1 MIMNYSNFQ
10 LFPEDSDANDYYGDS
25 DMESGYEQDTVD
37 THDSGE
43 SSVNMSEVCILAS
56 SRQENTLCISMD

>member
-1 MIMNYSNFQ
+1 MITNYSNFQ
-10 LFPEDSDANDYYGDS
+10 LFPKDSDANDYYGDS
-25 DMESGYEQDTVD
+25 DMESGYKEDTLD

-56 SRQENTLCISMD
+56 S

>member
-1 MIMNYSNFQ
+1 MITNYSNFQ

-25 DMESGYEQDTVD
+25 DMESGYEEDTLD

-43 SSVNMSEVCILAS
+43 SSVNMSEVCILTS
-56 SRQENTLCISMD
+56 S